1 MASPNVREQPAD
13 YGDPVAE
20 YAALTQGAALTD
32 RSSVGRLRMG
42 GSDALDL
49 LNRLSTNK
57 LEELLYGHGLPTVIT
72 SPKGRVVDLLL
83 VGARSDHLLL
93 LTSPGQAQAIAEW
106 VDFYTFG
113 EDVSM
118 EDAGPETVLYA
129 LAGPDAE
136 KVLSEAG
143 APAQHLP
150 RYGLRDAVMGGAPVV
165 LWNTLSAGAPT
176 FEVVAERAHASAV
189 WEALVGAGALPAGE
203 TAWEALRV
211 ARGVPAYG
219 AEFGEA
225 TNPLESRLRG
235 AVSFDKGCYTGQE
248 VVARLDTYRKVQRS
262 LMALSLSGPAAVGD
276 LLVAADKR
284 VGALTS
290 VAQVPAGPV
299 VGLALVDAA
308 YAVPDRELAVGSGG
322 VTASLADPAYAVATE
337 PVTA

>member
-49 LNRLSTNK
+49 LNRLTTNK
-57 LEELLYGHGLPTVIT
+57 LEELPHGHGLPTVVT

-143 APAQHLP
+143 APAQRLP

-165 LWNTLSAGAPT
+165 LWHTLSAGAPT
-176 FEVVAERAHASAV
+176 FEVVAEQVPLFEGVRALAEQGVMSGGSKRGRQNLEGSVHVADTVSAARSGIFFDA
-189 WEALVGAGALPAGE
+189 ETSGGLLICLPEDRAGALESELRSRELPVVRMGE
-203 TAWEALRV
+203 FV
-211 ARGVPAYG
+211 ARGTKRI
-219 AEFGEA
+219 E
-225 TNPLESRLRG
+225 
-235 AVSFDKGCYTGQE
+235 
-248 VVARLDTYRKVQRS
+248 
-262 LMALSLSGPAAVGD
+262 
-276 LLVAADKR
+276 LV
-284 VGALTS
+284 
-290 VAQVPAGPV
+290 
-299 VGLALVDAA
+299 
-308 YAVPDRELAVGSGG
+308 
-322 VTASLADPAYAVATE
+322 
-337 PVTA
+337 